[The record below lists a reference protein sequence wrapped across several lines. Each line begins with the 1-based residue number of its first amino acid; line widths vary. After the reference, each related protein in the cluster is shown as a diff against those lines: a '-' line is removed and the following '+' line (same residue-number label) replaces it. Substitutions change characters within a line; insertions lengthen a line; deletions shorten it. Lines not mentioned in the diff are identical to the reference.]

1 MTASLLKSI
10 DFIERLA
17 QTVSVDLERSL
28 QIWSDLL
35 DGMSIALLSPEA
47 IR

>member
-1 MTASLLKSI
+1 MSASLSQTS
-10 DFIERLA
+10 DFIEMLVR
-17 QTVSVDLERSL
+17 TVSVDLGRSL
-28 QIWSDLL
+28 QTWSDLL